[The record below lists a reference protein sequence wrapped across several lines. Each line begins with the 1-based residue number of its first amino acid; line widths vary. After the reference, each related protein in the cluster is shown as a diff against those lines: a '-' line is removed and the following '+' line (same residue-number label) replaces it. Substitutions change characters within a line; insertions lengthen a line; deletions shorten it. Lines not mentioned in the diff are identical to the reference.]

1 MFRASNDTRHNL
13 VRAKLDRMRAP
24 MAEYLK
30 HDSHSIHALCVPMT
44 RLLFRWRSCRAITIV
59 ANLFFPREHL
69 GR

>member
-1 MFRASNDTRHNL
+1 MFRASNDTLHNL

-44 RLLFRWRSCRAITIV
+44 SFSVGDRV
-59 ANLFFPREHL
+59 